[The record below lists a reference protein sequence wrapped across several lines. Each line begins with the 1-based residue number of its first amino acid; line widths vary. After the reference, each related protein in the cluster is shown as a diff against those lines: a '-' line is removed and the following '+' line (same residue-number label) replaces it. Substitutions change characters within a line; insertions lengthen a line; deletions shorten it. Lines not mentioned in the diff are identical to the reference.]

1 MYGFKLQAATR
12 DWTVAEYAP
21 PQYATLAYWLFW
33 AESNWEEA
41 DIRRALC
48 TLCLFASKQGVNL

>member
-1 MYGFKLQAATR
+1 MYGFKLQADTR
-12 DWTVAEYAP
+12 NWMVAEYATP
-21 PQYATLAYWLFW
+21 KYATLAYWLLL
-33 AESNWEEA
+33 AKNNCEEA